1 MVLQCQRLVRGQVV
15 ALEAE
20 TLRGEPHS
28 DVVHQRAADQARQ
41 SRRLAQRR
49 AEEAGRD
56 DRGPHRVLEPDRV
69 LVAHRVQLL
78 PDRVGEAHLAERI
91 GDLRAGVGRT
101 GQVLQG
107 RRVER
112 LEHRVGDLRLV
123 QGPLPGVLRRARG
136 HFLEVPDVGDLASRG
151 DAFTARRDQIPGE
164 DGACQR
170 EVGHADALL

>member
-1 MVLQCQRLVRGQVV
+1 M
-15 ALEAE
+15 
-20 TLRGEPHS
+20 
-28 DVVHQRAADQARQ
+28 
-41 SRRLAQRR
+41 
-49 AEEAGRD
+49 
-56 DRGPHRVLEPDRV
+56 LEPDRI
-69 LVAHRVQLL
+69 LVAQRFQLL

-112 LEHRVGDLRLV
+112 LQHRIGDLRLV
-123 QGPLPGVLRRARG
+123 QGALPGVLRRARG
-136 HFLEVPDVGDLASRG
+136 HFLEMPDVRDLASRG
-151 DAFTARRDQIPGE
+151 DQLPARRDQIPGE